1 MVSLY
6 LFEPKFASPA
16 SLDAY
21 TILHAST
28 TEAEALALVEALNPV
43 MYEAGDAG
51 VLVIVDGHA
60 WDADAIDAI
69 AEVIFGAAA
78 TTALLTTLE
87 GVDLTA

>member
-1 MVSLY
+1 MAI
-6 LFEPKFASPA
+6 FTADAKFASPA
-16 SLDAY
+16 NLDAY
-21 TILHAST
+21 TILHGTT

-69 AEVIFGAAA
+69 AEVIFGTTA